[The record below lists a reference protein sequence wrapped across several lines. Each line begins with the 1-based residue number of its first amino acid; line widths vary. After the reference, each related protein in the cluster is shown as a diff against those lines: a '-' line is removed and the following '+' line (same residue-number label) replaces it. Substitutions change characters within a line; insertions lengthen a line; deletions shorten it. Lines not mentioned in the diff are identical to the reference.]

1 MSFTKRIE
9 QHSSISVPQKG
20 AIKAPPSRAS
30 VEPWLDGVVGL
41 RMVCFALCLLAVGCL
56 DADQGSVVVKPRRAK
71 GTATAS
77 SETASPRK
85 TKSVRKADS
94 ARDEKVLNHPELQAE
109 LAQVDDLIRTVS
121 GSEADQPSRK
131 KTRNADEDS
140 VVTAFAEDVVT
151 PEKQTAKNPRKNRLA
166 KESSPYLLLHA
177 TNPVDWFPWGPE
189 ALERAKKEKKLIF
202 LSIGYSSCHWC
213 HVMERLVFSN
223 EQIAR
228 FMNENFVCVKV
239 DREERPDIDDIYMTA
254 LTVYFRLS
262 RSDQSGGWPL
272 SLFLTPEGKPLA
284 GGTYFPPEDKD
295 GRMGFP
301 SVMNKIAT
309 MWRDQNED
317 MEKNADMITA
327 NVRRTMSAK
336 IVLNDV
342 PLTAELAA
350 TITTAIAETHDAKFG
365 GFDFNPARPNAPKFP
380 VPSKLRLLLHQAQR
394 DSNEPLRQ
402 KVTSTLDAMAAG
414 GIRDQL
420 AGGFHRYS
428 TDRAWKVPHFEK
440 MLYDNAQ
447 LADTYVEAFRQTNL
461 PIYKTIAEEVCDF
474 VLREMTDKRGGFFSA
489 LDADSE
495 EVEGKSYVW
504 SEKEIDKLL
513 NPGDAEA
520 FKLAYGLTVPNTFE
534 PGFVL
539 HLPKPLADVAIELK
553 LEPTELERR
562 LTTMK
567 QRLLAVR
574 NRRPAPLCDDKVL
587 TGWNGL
593 MIKSLANA
601 GARFKRADYLAAA
614 ERAAVFVLTEMRDEQ
629 GRLRRSY
636 RGNVSPIKA
645 YLDDYAYLIDGLLA
659 LHVATREAKWLT
671 AATRLADDQLKL
683 FWDDVAGGFFYT
695 ATDHEELLARS
706 KDRYDSVVP
715 SGNSVS
721 VRNLLRIAKL
731 TGKNEYRV
739 KAEQTLKAFAPLMNE
754 TPHGS
759 ANMAVALFEF
769 LDQPNLGSTRR
780 SVDSNVV
787 PASADDDEVLD
798 VALKPK
804 REDLGAGLGASPI
817 ADKAPKND
825 KTKKIDVLTADAH
838 LNVDRLPAGSTC
850 RVAMILNIQDG
861 WHINQNPAQPE
872 GMSATRFTMNT
883 KLGTKLIDVK
893 YPKGHKLNVVGF
905 DEPVMV
911 HDGQIVIFGTMEIPE
926 VAAGKVEEFELL
938 VRYQACSESRCEPPK
953 TLKLSGKLEVAP
965 VSEKVKAIN
974 DKLFNPPKATPKKN

>member
-1 MSFTKRIE
+1 MRQRGVIP
-9 QHSSISVPQKG
+9 VP
-20 AIKAPPSRAS
+20 PR
-30 VEPWLDGVVGL
+30 LRVGL
-41 RMVCFALCLLAVGCL
+41 VCLVLCVLAVGCL
-56 DADQGSVVVKPRRAK
+56 DADQGAVVVKPRRSKAA
-71 GTATAS
+71 ATESSSAS
-77 SETASPRK
+77 QPK
-85 TKSVRKADS
+85 IVRKNS
-94 ARDEKVLNHPELQAE
+94 AAREAQDPHHPELQAE
-109 LAQVDDLIRTVS
+109 LAQVDELIRTVS
-121 GSEADQPSRK
+121 GSEGD
-131 KTRNADEDS
+131 DS
-140 VVTAFAEDVVT
+140 PVVTALAEETVAPT
-151 PEKQTAKNPRKNRLA
+151 KETAKAGRKNRLA

-262 RSDQSGGWPL
+262 GSNQSGGWPL
-272 SLFLTPEGKPLA
+272 SLFLTPEGKPVA
-284 GGTYFPPEDKD
+284 GGTYFPPEDQD

-309 MWRDQNED
+309 MWRDETETV
-317 MEKNADMITA
+317 EKNADIVTA

-336 IVLNDV
+336 IVLSEV
-342 PLTAELAA
+342 PLTAELAS
-350 TITTAIAETHDAKFG
+350 TITSAIAETHDAKFG
-365 GFDFNPARPNAPKFP
+365 GFDFHPQHPNAPKFP
-380 VPSKLRLLLHQAQR
+380 VPSKLGLLLHQAQR
-394 DSNEPLRQ
+394 DSNEQLRAM
-402 KVTSTLDAMAAG
+402 VTSTLDAMAAG
-414 GIRDQL
+414 GIRDHL

-461 PIYKTIAEEVCDF
+461 SAYKTIAEEVCDF

-513 NPGDAEA
+513 SPGDAEA
-520 FKLAYGLTVPNTFE
+520 FKLTYGLTVPSTFE

-539 HLPKPLADVAIELK
+539 HLPKPLADVAAQLK
-553 LEPTELERR
+553 LEPAVLERR
-562 LTTMK
+562 LATIK

-574 NRRPAPLCDDKVL
+574 NRRPAPLCDDKIL

-601 GARFKRADYLAAA
+601 AARFKRADYLAAA
-614 ERAAVFVLTEMRDEQ
+614 ERAAIFVLSEMRDEQ

-636 RGNVSPIKA
+636 RGSVSPIKA
-645 YLDDYAYLIDGLLA
+645 YLDDYAYLVDGLLA
-659 LHVATREAKWLT
+659 LHIATREPKWLT
-671 AATRLADDQLKL
+671 AATRLTDDQLHL
-683 FWDDVAGGFFYT
+683 FWDEAAGGFFYT

-721 VRNLLRIAKL
+721 ARNLLRIASL
-731 TGKNEYRV
+731 TGKDDYRG
-739 KAEQTLKAFAPLMNE
+739 KAEQTLKAFAPLMSE

-769 LDQPNLGSTRR
+769 LDQPKFGASRR
-780 SVDSNVV
+780 SVDPNVV
-787 PASADDDEVLD
+787 PAGDEVLD

-804 REDLGAGLGASPI
+804 REDLGAGLGASPL
-817 ADKAPKND
+817 AEKAPKND
-825 KTKKIDVLTADAH
+825 QAKKVEILTAEAH
-838 LNVDRLPAGSTC
+838 LSVDRLPAGSSC

-861 WHINQNPAQPE
+861 WHINQNPAQPDFVT
-872 GMSATRFTMNT
+872 ATRFTMKT
-883 KLGTKLIDVK
+883 KQGTKLVDVK
-893 YPKGHKLNVVGF
+893 YPKGHKITAAGF

-911 HDGQIVIFGTMEIPE
+911 YDGQIVLFGTMEIPE
-926 VAAGKVEEFELL
+926 SAAGKVEEFELL

-953 TLKLSGKLEVAP
+953 TLTLSGKVEIAP
-965 VSEKVKAIN
+965 VGEKVKAVN
-974 DKLFNPPKATPKKN
+974 DKLFNPPKPATKKN

>member
-1 MSFTKRIE
+1 MSFTERIE
-9 QHSSISVPQKG
+9 QSGDSSVPQCSP
-20 AIKAPPSRAS
+20 IVR
-30 VEPWLDGVVGL
+30 L
-41 RMVCFALCLLAVGCL
+41 RMIYFTLCFVAIGCL

-71 GTATAS
+71 GSAVSS
-77 SETASPRK
+77 SESSSPRK
-85 TKSVRKADS
+85 TKSSRKADS
-94 ARDEKVLNHPELQAE
+94 DRDEKVLNHPELQAE
-109 LAQVDDLIRTVS
+109 LAQVDDLIRTV
-121 GSEADQPSRK
+121 GGDDAQKPSRK
-131 KTRNADEDS
+131 KIRSADEDS
-140 VVTAFAEDVVT
+140 VVTAFAEEVVT
-151 PEKQTAKNPRKNRLA
+151 PTNQAAKGARKNRLA

-262 RSDQSGGWPL
+262 GSDQSGGWPL
-272 SLFLTPEGKPLA
+272 SLFLTPEGKPIA
-284 GGTYFPPEDKD
+284 GGTYFPPDDQD

-301 SVMNKIAT
+301 TVMNKIASL
-309 MWRDQNED
+309 WRDETQTL
-317 MEKNADMITA
+317 EKNADILTA
-327 NVRRTMSAK
+327 NVRRTMTAK
-336 IVLNDV
+336 IVLKDV
-342 PLTAELAA
+342 PLTAELAS
-350 TITTAIAETHDAKFG
+350 TISSSIAETYDAKFG

-380 VPSKLRLLLHQAQR
+380 VPSKLGLLLYQAQR
-394 DSNEPLRQ
+394 DRDDALRT
-402 KVTSTLDAMAAG
+402 KVTSTLNAMAAG
-414 GIRDQL
+414 GIRDHL

-447 LADTYVEAFRQTNL
+447 LADIYLEAFRQTSL
-461 PIYKTIAEEVCDF
+461 PENKVIAEEVCDF

-495 EVEGKSYVW
+495 DVEGKSYVW

-513 NPGDAEA
+513 GPDDAEA
-520 FKLAYGLTVPNTFE
+520 FKLAYGLDVPSSFE
-534 PGFVL
+534 IGNVL
-539 HLPKPLADVAIELK
+539 FQPKPLTEIANDLKVDPAELD
-553 LEPTELERR
+553 RR
-562 LTTMK
+562 LKTAK
-567 QRLLAVR
+567 QRLLAAR
-574 NRRPAPLCDDKVL
+574 NRRPPPLCDDKIL

-593 MIKSLANA
+593 MIKALANA
-601 GARFKRADYLAAA
+601 GARFNRADYLAAA
-614 ERAAVFVLTEMRDEQ
+614 ERAAIFILTEMRDEQ

-636 RGNVSPIKA
+636 RGSVSPIKA
-645 YLDDYAYLIDGLLA
+645 YLDDYAYLVDGLLS
-659 LHVATREAKWLT
+659 LHIATRDPKWLA
-671 AATRLADDQLKL
+671 AATRLTDDQLKL
-683 FWDDVAGGFFYT
+683 FWDEAAGGFFYT

-721 VRNLLRIAKL
+721 VRNLLRIASL
-731 TGKNEYRV
+731 AGKDEYRD
-739 KAEQTLKAFAPLMNE
+739 KAEQTLKAFAPLMSE
-754 TPHGS
+754 TPLGS

-769 LDQPNLGSTRR
+769 LDQPNFGSSRR
-780 SVDSNVV
+780 SVDPHVV
-787 PASADDDEVLD
+787 PAGDEEVLD

-804 REDLGAGLGASPI
+804 REDLGAGLGASPL
-817 ADKAPKND
+817 ADKTPKGD
-825 KTKKIDVLTADAH
+825 KTKKIDILTAEAH

-861 WHINQNPAQPE
+861 WHINQNPPQPDFVN
-872 GMSATRFTMNT
+872 ATRFTMKT
-883 KLGTKLIDVK
+883 KQGTKLVEVK
-893 YPKGHKLNVVGF
+893 YPKGHKINAAGF

-911 HDGQIVIFGTMEIPE
+911 YDGQIVLFGTIEIPE
-926 VAAGKVEEFELL
+926 SAAGKVEEFELQ

-953 TLKLSGKLEVAP
+953 TLTLSGRLEVAP
-965 VSEKVKAIN
+965 VGEKVKSVN
-974 DKLFNPPKATPKKN
+974 DKLFNPPKGSPKKN